1 MPAGGSSIFTDV
13 DGYQA
18 NLRDI
23 MDLLVPEPR
32 LFHARLAWVELSHL
46 GLLRAAETSPRV
58 AYVTLP
64 AELAFVTFSTNRES
78 PLICD
83 GAALPFGEIMLHGA
97 GDRLHQR
104 TTGASS
110 WGSISL
116 SPATLTTYGRTIANR
131 SLSLPRVRQRLRP
144 LAKDRDFLLR
154 LHAQAGRMAD
164 RALDRFG
171 HEEVVRALE
180 QDLILALVNCL
191 SDSDR
196 DDVADT
202 GREIPD
208 ISVRF
213 EAMLSARPYE
223 LLRVMEICDAIGV
236 TAQGLK
242 AFCSKALGMSAH
254 RYQRLR
260 RLKRVRAE
268 LLRVDGIPS
277 AAIEVLGR
285 YGFADIHRFVAEYW
299 NAYGEMPPIPPRKT
313 E

>member
-1 MPAGGSSIFTDV
+1 MPAAGSSIFTDV

-23 MDLLVPEPR
+23 MDLLVPAPR
-32 LFHARLAWVELSHL
+32 LFHARLTWVEMSHI
-46 GLLRAAETSPRV
+46 GLLRAEEESPRV

-64 AELAFVTFSTNRES
+64 AELVCLTFPTKRDSS
-78 PLICD
+78 LICD
-83 GAALPFGEIMLHGA
+83 GAILQFGEIMLHGA

-116 SPATLTTYGRTIANR
+116 PPATLTTYGRTIANR
-131 SLSLPRVRQRLRP
+131 SLGLPRIRQRLRP
-144 LAKDRDFLLR
+144 LAKDRDFLLG
-154 LHAQAGRMAD
+154 LHAQASRMAE

-171 HEEVVRALE
+171 HKEVVRALE

-191 SDSDR
+191 AAGDSH
-196 DDVADT
+196 DVVDT
-202 GREIPD
+202 GRQDPS
-208 ISVRF
+208 ISVRL

-223 LLRVMEICDAIGV
+223 LLRVTEICDTIGIS
-236 TAQGLK
+236 AQVLK
-242 AFCSKALGMSAH
+242 EYSSKALGMSAH

-268 LLRVDGIPS
+268 LLRGDTVPGRVV
-277 AAIEVLGR
+277 EVLGR
-285 YGFADIHRFVAEYW
+285 YGFADIHRFIADYW

>member
-18 NLRDI
+18 NLWDM
-23 MDLLVPEPR
+23 MDLLVPGPR

-46 GLLRAAETSPRV
+46 GLLRAEEASPRV
-58 AYVTLP
+58 AYVALP

-83 GAALPFGEIMLHGA
+83 GAALPFGEIILHSR
-97 GDRLHQR
+97 GDRLYQR

-180 QDLILALVNCL
+180 QDLILALINCL
-191 SDSDR
+191 SDSDC
-196 DDVADT
+196 DDVADA
-202 GREIPD
+202 GREIPS

-213 EAMLSARPYE
+213 EAMLATSPYHM
-223 LLRVMEICDAIGV
+223 LRVIDICDAIGI
-236 TAQGLK
+236 TAQSLK
-242 AFCSKALGMSAH
+242 AFCSNTLGMSAH
-254 RYQRLR
+254 RYQLLR

-268 LLRVDGIPS
+268 LLRVDRIPS
-277 AAIEVLGR
+277 AAVEVLGR
-285 YGFADIHRFVAEYW
+285 YGFADIHRFIAEYW
-299 NAYGEMPPIPPRKT
+299 NAYGEMPPLPPRKT